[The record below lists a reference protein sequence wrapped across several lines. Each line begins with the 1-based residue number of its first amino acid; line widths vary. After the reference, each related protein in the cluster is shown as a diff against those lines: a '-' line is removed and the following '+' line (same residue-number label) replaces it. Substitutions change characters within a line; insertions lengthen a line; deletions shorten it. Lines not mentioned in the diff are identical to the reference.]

1 MVNYIEIAMI
11 KHPILFKNA
20 IFGVGIMK
28 GFKLKDG
35 SIWTV
40 VSYDVLPK
48 YENLLGHAIPID
60 GITEVTGVQYHKDCY
75 HTYPYKANL
84 SDCLFDTFKAD
95 DPRIECI
102 VNDVFDLI
110 GE

>member
-1 MVNYIEIAMI
+1 
-11 KHPILFKNA
+11 
-20 IFGVGIMK
+20 MK

-40 VSYDVLPK
+40 VSYSVLPE
-48 YENLLGHAIPID
+48 YENLLGHTIPIE
-60 GITEVTGVQYHKDCY
+60 GITEVTGVQYHKDAPS
-75 HTYPYKANL
+75 TSPYKANL
-84 SDCLFDTFKAD
+84 YDCFFDTFKSD

-110 GE
+110 IKE